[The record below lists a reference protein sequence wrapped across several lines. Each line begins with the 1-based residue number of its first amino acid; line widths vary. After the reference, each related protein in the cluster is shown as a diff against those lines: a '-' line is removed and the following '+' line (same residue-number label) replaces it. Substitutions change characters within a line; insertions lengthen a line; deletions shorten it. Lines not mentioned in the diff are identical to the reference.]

1 MATPKTTIKDKKR
14 SMKRRRLIIGGA
26 LSATLLGFVLFTNH
40 GLLKRL
46 QLEMRQQSIDREIE
60 RQRLVTDSL
69 LRHIRILETDTL
81 EIERLARQ
89 NYGMVKPGEVVYF
102 IEEKK

>member
-1 MATPKTTIKDKKR
+1 
-14 SMKRRRLIIGGA
+14 MKRRRLIIGGA

-40 GLLKRL
+40 GVVKRIE
-46 QLEMRQQSIDREIE
+46 LEMRQKTIEREIDR
-60 RQRLVTDSL
+60 QRIVTDSL

-89 NYGMVKPGEVVYF
+89 NYGMIKPGEVVYF
-102 IEEKK
+102 IEGKK

>member
-1 MATPKTTIKDKKR
+1 MASPKTTIKEKKR

-40 GLLKRL
+40 GVVKRIE
-46 QLEMRQQSIDREIE
+46 LEMRQKTIEREIV
-60 RQRLVTDSL
+60 RQRIVTDSL

-89 NYGMVKPGEVVYF
+89 NYGMIKPGEVVYF
-102 IEEKK
+102 IEGKK

>member
-1 MATPKTTIKDKKR
+1 
-14 SMKRRRLIIGGA
+14 MKRRRLIIRGA

>member
-1 MATPKTTIKDKKR
+1 MASPKTTIKEKKR

-40 GLLKRL
+40 GVVKRIE
-46 QLEMRQQSIDREIE
+46 LEMRQKTIEREIDR
-60 RQRLVTDSL
+60 QRIVTDSL

-89 NYGMVKPGEVVYF
+89 NYGMIKPGEVVYF
-102 IEEKK
+102 IEGKK

>member
-1 MATPKTTIKDKKR
+1 
-14 SMKRRRLIIGGA
+14 MKRRRLIIGGA

-40 GLLKRL
+40 GVVKRIE
-46 QLEMRQQSIDREIE
+46 LEMRQKTIEREIV
-60 RQRLVTDSL
+60 RQRIVTDSL

-89 NYGMVKPGEVVYF
+89 NYGMIKPGEVVYF
-102 IEEKK
+102 IEGKK